1 MALVLAGDF
10 GFGLNAE
17 IPGASLGVG
26 FGAHDMYGGATD
38 VLSELGGKD
47 VGWSAN
53 AAFWGL
59 SHSQTATNNWT
70 PNNQSGIKSTIITI
84 GPGLGAGSTRSQA
97 ASFKF
102 SNGINNIKNWYN
114 SWNF

>member
-26 FGAHDMYGGATD
+26 FGAHDNYGGNAD
-38 VLSELGGKD
+38 VLEGLGGKD

-59 SHSQTATNNWT
+59 SHSQSANDNST
-70 PNNQSGIKSTIITI
+70 PNNYRGVRSNIVTIAIC
-84 GPGLGAGSTRSQA
+84 LGVSYTHSQA
-97 ASFKF
+97 ASFKH
-102 SNGINNIKNWYN
+102 SNNLNNFRYC
-114 SWNF
+114 

>member
-26 FGAHDMYGGATD
+26 FGAHDNYGGNAD
-38 VLSELGGKD
+38 VLEGLGGKD

-59 SHSQTATNNWT
+59 SHSQSANDNWT
-70 PNNQSGIKSTIITI
+70 PNNYRGVRSNIITI
-84 GPGLGAGSTRSQA
+84 GPGLGASSTRSQA
-97 ASFKF
+97 ASFKL
-102 SNGINNIKNWYN
+102 SNGINNIRNW
-114 SWNF
+114 